1 MSSPNQLSFLPDDY
15 LETKRRRRT
24 NFICALLFLVLMSG
38 IGVGFTFI
46 EKSLRIAAK
55 EHEDVSKQFADA
67 ASRIEQERQMQEKQA
82 RMNAQ
87 AELTASLVER
97 VPRSVLL
104 AELTK
109 ARPAGVSF
117 LDLNLDS
124 KVRASTPSGGGGG
137 GGGKTQFE
145 MKRAAAAA
153 AEGGGSAQ
161 PGGGAAVAKGKAYDV
176 SIRLTGMAD
185 TDVQVAQFLAKLN
198 QSKLVR
204 DVNLIISDEFTVNDA
219 KLRKFQIDMQ
229 VDPAAEVDPD
239 SAPASLAPGNTA
251 AVELK

>member
-24 NFICALLFLVLMSG
+24 NFVCALLFLVIMSG

-46 EKSLRIAAK
+46 EKSLRAAAK

-82 RMNAQ
+82 KMNAQ
-87 AELTASLVER
+87 AELTASLVEK

-117 LDLNLDS
+117 LDLNLDA
-124 KVRASTPSGGGGG
+124 KARAASPTSSS

-153 AEGGGSAQ
+153 AEGNASGQA
-161 PGGGAAVAKGKAYDV
+161 GGGAIVAKGKAYDV

-185 TDVQVAQFLAKLN
+185 NDVQVAQFLAKLN
-198 QSKLVR
+198 QSKLLR
-204 DVNLIISDEFTVNDA
+204 DVNLIISDEFAVNET
-219 KLRKFQIDMQ
+219 KLRKFQIDMS
-229 VDPAAEVDPD
+229 VDPDAVVDPD
-239 SAPASLAPGNTA
+239 SVPATLAPGNTA

>member
-1 MSSPNQLSFLPDDY
+1 
-15 LETKRRRRT
+15 
-24 NFICALLFLVLMSG
+24 
-38 IGVGFTFI
+38 
-46 EKSLRIAAK
+46 
-55 EHEDVSKQFADA
+55 
-67 ASRIEQERQMQEKQA
+67 
-82 RMNAQ
+82 MNAQ
-87 AELTASLVER
+87 AELTASLLER

-117 LDLNLDS
+117 IDLNLDS
-124 KVRASTPSGGGGG
+124 KVRSASSSSAAAG

-145 MKRAAAAA
+145 LKRAAAAA
-153 AEGGGSAQ
+153 AEGNAQ
-161 PGGGAAVAKGKAYDV
+161 QGGAAVVARGKAYDV

-198 QSKLVR
+198 QSKLLR
-204 DVNLIISDEFTVNDA
+204 DVNLIISDEFSVNDV
-219 KLRKFQIDMQ
+219 KMRKFQIDMQ

-239 SAPASLAPGNTA
+239 SAPATLAPGNTA